1 MRRLKETVHDSLV
14 AILKRFPSLA
24 DERRTMARALRQ
36 IRTMN
41 PKAAKF
47 LLRMERA
54 RRARVVQE
62 WLTDASKGELTAR
75 AYIRRT
81 ALRVQMRTLPP
92 P

>member
-1 MRRLKETVHDSLV
+1 MKDSVDDRFL
-14 AILKRFPSLA
+14 AILKRFPAIA
-24 DERRTMARALRQ
+24 DERQTMARALRQ

-75 AYIRRT
+75 KYIRRT
-81 ALRVQMRTLPP
+81 ALRVQMRTLPSP
-92 P
+92 